1 MIQSYYFSYFYFM
14 LENFDIS
21 KLDFNKISFANIAVS
36 STLKINKC
44 IPVDSIVRQVFS
56 KERIKYLAERNEKI
70 ICLTVFDGQSGNR
83 VGSKH

>member
-1 MIQSYYFSYFYFM
+1 MHKTKS
-14 LENFDIS
+14 L
-21 KLDFNKISFANIAVS
+21 LPNIAVS

-70 ICLTVFDGQSGNR
+70 ICLTVFDGQSGKIEE
-83 VGSKH
+83 VSFFSDFCT